1 MNEVSDA
8 AQIARQSWSLLCP
21 SDAVPVRV
29 LTDGERYANHPAPDA
44 AWMAAARRDGGVLE
58 SRLPQLRA
66 MAMLL
71 AAQRW
76 RERSG
81 ETSARLADAADWLAA
96 RILLLGLSHVL
107 VTAES
112 FSLLDLANRRCRAW
126 SEQTGQPFAPA
137 LPILVADA
145 GGESCLQAW
154 SRSAEVALALA
165 GGRAEAALTRHCEQ
179 RLQALLARV
188 SC

>member
-29 LTDGERYANHPAPDA
+29 LTDGERFANHPAPDA
-44 AWMAAARRDGGVLE
+44 APISAARQSGDVLE
-58 SRLPQLRA
+58 SQLPQLRA

-76 RERSG
+76 REQG
-81 ETSARLADAADWLAA
+81 GATPARLADAADWLAA

-107 VTAES
+107 VTVEV
-112 FSLLDLANRRCRAW
+112 FSRLDLANRRCRAW
-126 SEQTGQPFAPA
+126 SEQAGLPFTPA

-145 GGESCLQAW
+145 GGELCLQAW
-154 SRSAEVALALA
+154 SRSAEVALSLA
-165 GGRAEAALTRHCEQ
+165 GGRARLARHCER

-188 SC
+188 S